1 MPHFTVPFVE
11 VFPFSLL
18 LRIKMKTIVVY
29 TDEFETDLQGHL
41 TGECEDWSNPEDG
54 VFVIQSCINKI
65 KLWKN
70 KIST

>member
-1 MPHFTVPFVE
+1 
-11 VFPFSLL
+11 
-18 LRIKMKTIVVY
+18 MKTIVVY